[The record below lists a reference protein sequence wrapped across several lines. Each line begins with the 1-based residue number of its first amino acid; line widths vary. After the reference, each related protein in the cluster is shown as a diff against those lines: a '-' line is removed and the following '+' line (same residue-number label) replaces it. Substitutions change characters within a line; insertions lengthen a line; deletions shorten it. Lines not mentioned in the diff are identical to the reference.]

1 MDKPLILLTNDDG
14 FFSEGLEALRSKLE
28 NYGSV
33 FIVAPDRERSAT
45 SLSLTLHNPLRLKQI
60 KKNVFSL
67 SGTPVDC
74 VYMAVQKI
82 LPRTPDILISGINPG
97 PNLGQQDIAYSGT
110 MGGALQG
117 TFLGIPSFAI
127 SMMHDKD
134 GRFEFEHGAEF
145 ASRLASK
152 ILKKGLPDGV
162 TLNVNIPPPPIKGTR
177 LTKLGEKRYNP
188 EILEKKDPRNRTY
201 YWIGTGR
208 PKTIGDEESDVMV
221 IKKGF
226 ITITPVQRDMTHHSL
241 LNSDEMAGY
250 LDLEDYEN
258 I

>member
-1 MDKPLILLTNDDG
+1 MEKPLVLLTNDDG

-28 NYGSV
+28 NYDSV

-60 KKNVFSL
+60 KENVFSL

-82 LPRTPDILISGINPG
+82 LPRPPDLLISGINPG
-97 PNLGQQDIAYSGT
+97 PNLGQQDISYSGT

-117 TFLGIPSFAI
+117 TFLGIPSFAVSI
-127 SMMHDKD
+127 MHDKE
-134 GRFEFEHGAEF
+134 GRFDFEYGAEF
-145 ASRLASK
+145 AARMALK
-152 ILKKGLPDGV
+152 ILEKGLPEGV
-162 TLNVNIPPPPIKGTR
+162 TLNINIPPPPVRGAR

-208 PKTIGDEESDVMV
+208 PKTIGDAESDVMV

-226 ITITPVQRDMTHHSL
+226 ITITPVHRDMTHQDL

-250 LDLEDYEN
+250 LELEDNE
-258 I
+258 II